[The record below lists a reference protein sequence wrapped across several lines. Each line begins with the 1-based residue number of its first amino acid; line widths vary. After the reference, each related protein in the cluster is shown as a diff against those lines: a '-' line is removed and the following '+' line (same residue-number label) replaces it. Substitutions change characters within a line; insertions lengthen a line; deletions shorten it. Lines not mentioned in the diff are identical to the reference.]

1 MNEYKYNDKCPFL
14 MGERCQEIGCA
25 IYNGTECGFVA
36 QSNAME
42 QLSTDIGG
50 IRDSLSDIATA
61 LKRIADK
68 EG

>member
-1 MNEYKYNDKCPFL
+1 MSEYIYKDKCPFL

-42 QLSTDIGG
+42 QLSTDISS
-50 IRDSLSDIATA
+50 IQESLSAIATA

>member
-14 MGERCQEIGCA
+14 MGERRQEIGCA
-25 IYNGTECGFVA
+25 IYNGTECSLIA

-42 QLSTDIGG
+42 QLSTDISS
-50 IRDSLSDIATA
+50 IQESLSAIATA

>member
-1 MNEYKYNDKCPFL
+1 MNEYKYSNKCLFL

-25 IYNGTECGFVA
+25 IYNGTECSLIA

-42 QLSTDIGG
+42 QLATDITS
-50 IRDSLSDIATA
+50 IQESLSAIATA
-61 LKRIADK
+61 LNRIADK